1 MKKSQTPFWN
11 NFGTVAVKIEI
22 LEHRPGTPGGFFMP
36 SSGAEHPQYTP
47 LPLLFV
53 ETRALLIL
61 TRLFS
66 KSTFSTLKTLPTFL
80 PMAFAYASSP
90 SNRLKLDIPSVWKYS
105 RLKLENTRAQ
115 FSRIF
120 SVSEL
125 RKSKQVIA

>member
-1 MKKSQTPFWN
+1 M
-11 NFGTVAVKIEI
+11 
-22 LEHRPGTPGGFFMP
+22 H
-36 SSGAEHPQYTP
+36 SSGAEHPQCTP

-90 SNRLKLDIPSVWKYS
+90 SNRLNLDIPSVWKYS